1 MLIGLSHT
9 PTAGSMLSNC
19 INLGFSWRSTFLS
32 EAIWRFRA
40 RFRIFSAC
48 FRTRQ
53 HARHTLSVRDGIMA
67 SSVLVGAHPVSLTVS
82 PLAPAYSVVGS
93 VAVASIT
100 VSARNTYKPI
110 STNSPSA
117 STAASTLSTPSVLCS
132 ASLAMS
138 PRPRNLISTPQN
150 PDLLHL
156 VSVCDN
162 PISTV

>member
-93 VAVASIT
+93 VAVTPALPLAPSL
-100 VSARNTYKPI
+100 SARALHARFGSGQRNWSPVRRLACRLF
-110 STNSPSA
+110 SFSGNSDSRA
-117 STAASTLSTPSVLCS
+117 T
-132 ASLAMS
+132 
-138 PRPRNLISTPQN
+138 RPRSRFFTN
-150 PDLLHL
+150 
-156 VSVCDN
+156 CA
-162 PISTV
+162 